1 MRTGHLTGWSR
12 SHRTRIHL
20 APEPDGRVPRQI
32 SARTSASS
40 SVRKHRQALQL
51 YQMHGRAPQFNARIH
66 GALGAPVRGVLPLHV
81 LTQQGGRNAATGCC
95 EPPGVHR
102 LPRRVRSIECS
113 AAHGPAGSRRARGC
127 SRGSSSGPL
136 PVPSNHSSATGTWS
150 CTMSDTRGTMIWTF
164 GKRRSCR
171 DGMTSPCVETSLTID

>member
-32 SARTSASS
+32 AARTSASS

-51 YQMHGRAPQFNARIH
+51 YQMHRRASQFNSRIY
-66 GALGAPVRGVLPLHV
+66 GLLGAPFRGVLPLHV
-81 LTQQGGRNAATGCC
+81 LTLQGGRNAATGCC

-102 LPRRVRSIECS
+102 LPRRIRSNEMQRCPWTSRQQTRSRLFTWLELRPITRTLKPFQRHRRLELYDVRHER
-113 AAHGPAGSRRARGC
+113 HDDLDFRE
-127 SRGSSSGPL
+127 
-136 PVPSNHSSATGTWS
+136 
-150 CTMSDTRGTMIWTF
+150 
-164 GKRRSCR
+164 
-171 DGMTSPCVETSLTID
+171 ETEQP